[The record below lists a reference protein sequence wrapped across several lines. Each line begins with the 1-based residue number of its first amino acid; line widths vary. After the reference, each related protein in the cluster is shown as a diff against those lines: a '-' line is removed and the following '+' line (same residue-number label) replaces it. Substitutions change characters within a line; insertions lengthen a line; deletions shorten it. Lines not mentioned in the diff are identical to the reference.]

1 MARQEVDVLQG
12 TLDMLVLKALT
23 WDRMHGYSILAWLRQ
38 ATDGEL
44 RIEDAALYPALH
56 RMEARGLIEA
66 EWGLS
71 ENNRKAKFY
80 RLTVRGRRELRAES
94 ESWTRYVAVIGKVMS
109 AGRAAG
115 ASVP

>member
-1 MARQEVDVLQG
+1 MSRQEVDLLQG

-23 WDRMHGYSILAWLRQ
+23 WGPMHGYSVLAWLRDT
-38 ATDGEL
+38 TDGDL

-56 RMEARGLIEA
+56 RMEARGLIES

-80 RLTVRGRRELRAES
+80 RLTTRGRRELRS
-94 ESWTRYVAVIGKVMS
+94 EAATWSRYVSVIAKVM
-109 AGRAAG
+109 AA
-115 ASVP
+115 AEQPA